1 MTAAAHRPRH
11 AAIVLAGGR
20 GSRLGGADKASVE
33 IDGRMLLDH
42 VLAAVE
48 GCAPIIVVGPPHLA
62 GPQSSQLPRTSPSHA
77 VSRRETAPQTPP
89 SDAAPQ
95 ADRAGPRGSRSQVD
109 PALQPVLSPSPQ
121 RNDIVLVREDPP
133 FTGPVAAIA
142 AALAA
147 LADTDPNQA
156 ARTRATAK
164 GRTPHAPSSGSEL
177 SRETWLLACDL
188 PRAADI
194 VAQLSMP
201 IPHDADALA
210 LVDGEGKVQWL
221 AGRYRTAALQ
231 AAVAALPDTAGASM
245 RQLLASIRLRLVPDE
260 TGASVD
266 LDTWAAI
273 NHYRSNEE
281 DHHG

>member
-1 MTAAAHRPRH
+1 M
-11 AAIVLAGGR
+11 
-20 GSRLGGADKASVE
+20 
-33 IDGRMLLDH
+33 
-42 VLAAVE
+42 
-48 GCAPIIVVGPPHLA
+48 
-62 GPQSSQLPRTSPSHA
+62 
-77 VSRRETAPQTPP
+77 
-89 SDAAPQ
+89 
-95 ADRAGPRGSRSQVD
+95 
-109 PALQPVLSPSPQ
+109 
-121 RNDIVLVREDPP
+121 REDPP

-147 LADTDPNQA
+147 LADTSLADTDPNQA

-177 SRETWLLACDL
+177 SGETWLLACDL

-231 AAVAALPDTAGASM
+231 AAVAALPDTTGASM